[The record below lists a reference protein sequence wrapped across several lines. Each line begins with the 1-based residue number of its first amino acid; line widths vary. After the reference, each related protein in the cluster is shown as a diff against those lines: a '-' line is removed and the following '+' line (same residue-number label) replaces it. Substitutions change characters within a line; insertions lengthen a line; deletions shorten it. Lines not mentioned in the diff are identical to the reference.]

1 MLPYPRDH
9 WTNVLFFLV
18 HIYTLP
24 KSINLHLM
32 NDTNI
37 KEVLEMG
44 NRRPT
49 GYDPVQIFNSTS
61 FNAFGK
67 VEYASIFCS
76 DDNYAVQRD
85 ETWTASSRGVCL
97 VTRITATV
105 RTPSGNIEAEP
116 YTSSGTSFSKFAI
129 IQVGVNKFQ
138 VTRVVS
144 TSRRK

>member
-1 MLPYPRDH
+1 
-9 WTNVLFFLV
+9 
-18 HIYTLP
+18 
-24 KSINLHLM
+24 
-32 NDTNI
+32 
-37 KEVLEMG
+37 MG
-44 NRRPT
+44 TRGPN
-49 GYDPVQIFNSTS
+49 GYDPVRIFNSTS

-76 DDNYAVQRD
+76 DDNYSVARD
-85 ETWTASSRGVCL
+85 ETWVASSRGVCL

-116 YTSSGTSFSKFAI
+116 YTSSGTSFSRFAI

-144 TSRRK
+144 RSGKARRK

>member
-1 MLPYPRDH
+1 M
-9 WTNVLFFLV
+9 
-18 HIYTLP
+18 
-24 KSINLHLM
+24 
-32 NDTNI
+32 
-37 KEVLEMG
+37 MG
-44 NRRPT
+44 NRGPN

-61 FNAFGK
+61 FNAFGR

-76 DDNYAVQRD
+76 DDNYSVQRD
-85 ETWTASSRGVCL
+85 ETWRASSRGVCL

-116 YTSSGTSFSKFAI
+116 YTSSGTSFSQFAI

-144 TSRRK
+144 RSAKRRK

>member
-1 MLPYPRDH
+1 M
-9 WTNVLFFLV
+9 
-18 HIYTLP
+18 
-24 KSINLHLM
+24 
-32 NDTNI
+32 
-37 KEVLEMG
+37 MG
-44 NRRPT
+44 NRGPK
-49 GYDPVQIFNSTS
+49 GYDPVQITNSTS

-76 DDNYAVQRD
+76 DDNYSVQRD
-85 ETWTASSRGVCL
+85 ETWRASSRGVCL

-116 YTSSGTSFSKFAI
+116 YTSSGTSFSRFAI

-144 TSRRK
+144 AGRRK

>member
-1 MLPYPRDH
+1 
-9 WTNVLFFLV
+9 
-18 HIYTLP
+18 
-24 KSINLHLM
+24 
-32 NDTNI
+32 
-37 KEVLEMG
+37 MG
-44 NRRPT
+44 NRGPN

-76 DDNYAVQRD
+76 DDNYRVARD
-85 ETWTASSRGVCL
+85 ETWTASSRGICL
-97 VTRITATV
+97 LTSISATV
-105 RTPSGNIEAEP
+105 QTPSGNIQAEP

-144 TSRRK
+144 SK

>member
-1 MLPYPRDH
+1 
-9 WTNVLFFLV
+9 
-18 HIYTLP
+18 
-24 KSINLHLM
+24 
-32 NDTNI
+32 
-37 KEVLEMG
+37 MG
-44 NRRPT
+44 NRGPN

-76 DDNYAVQRD
+76 DDNYSVQRD

-97 VTRITATV
+97 LTRITATV
-105 RTPSGNIEAEP
+105 KTPSGNIEATP

-129 IQVGVNKFQ
+129 IQVGVNQFQ

-144 TSRRK
+144 AKKRK